1 MNPLRRMTY
10 HPSVIKLAR
19 RLGLRRLLRKGY
31 YWWARPRH
39 GILRLRIAGI
49 PLQFRV
55 HTSEEL
61 RVLESEGGA
70 GGEGRVLDLLVSFLR
85 PGDVVY
91 DIGSNVG
98 LYAVLLAK
106 RVGAQGLVVAFEPQ
120 EQNYIHLQENLR
132 LNGVENV
139 RSYRKALGERGGR
152 AKLYPSE
159 VIGSYSL
166 VQQQPRDA
174 VAEVVDV
181 STGDDLV
188 AAERLPVPRA
198 VKIDVEG
205 YEYAVICGLRET
217 LSQPGCEL
225 VSCEVHPSL
234 LPAGVTPGA
243 ASSLLKQLGFVRF
256 DSYPR
261 WDGTF
266 HLAAYKGGQLPSDR
280 T

>member
-1 MNPLRRMTY
+1 MNPLKRLTY
-10 HPSVIKLAR
+10 RPEVIKVACW
-19 RLGLRRLLRKGY
+19 LGLRRLLRKGY

-70 GGEGRVLDLLVSFLR
+70 GGEERVLDLLVSFLG

-139 RSYRKALGERGGR
+139 RSYRQALGDRGGR
-152 AKLYPSE
+152 AELYASE
-159 VIGSYSL
+159 VIGSSSL

-188 AAERLPVPRA
+188 AAERLPVPRV

-205 YEYAVICGLRET
+205 YEYAVLRGLRET
-217 LSQPGCEL
+217 LSQRACEL
-225 VSCEVHPSL
+225 VSCEVHPAL

-266 HLAAYKGGQLPSDR
+266 HLAAYKGRPAPV
-280 T
+280 

>member
-1 MNPLRRMTY
+1 MNPLKRLTY
-10 HPSVIKLAR
+10 RPEVIKVAR
-19 RLGLRRLLRKGY
+19 WLGLRRLLRKGY
-31 YWWARPRH
+31 YWWARPRQ
-39 GILRLRIAGI
+39 GILGLRIAGI

-61 RVLESEGGA
+61 RVLESVGGA
-70 GGEGRVLDLLVSFLR
+70 GGEERVLELLVSFLG

-106 RVGAQGLVVAFEPQ
+106 TVGARGLVVAFEPQ
-120 EQNYIHLQENLR
+120 EKNYIHLQENLR

-139 RSYRKALGERGGR
+139 RSYRKALGDRGGR
-152 AKLYPSE
+152 AKLYASE
-159 VIGSYSL
+159 VIGSSSL
-166 VQQQPRDA
+166 VQQQPRDS

-188 AAERLPVPRA
+188 AAERLPVPRV

-205 YEYAVICGLRET
+205 YEYAVIRGLRET
-217 LSQPGCEL
+217 LSQRACEL

-266 HLAAYKGGQLPSDR
+266 HLAAYKGRP
-280 T
+280 TPF

>member
-1 MNPLRRMTY
+1 MNPLKRLTCR
-10 HPSVIKLAR
+10 PEVIKVAR
-19 RLGLRRLLRKGY
+19 WLGLRRLLRKGY

-49 PLQFRV
+49 SSQFRV

-61 RVLESEGGA
+61 RLLESEGGA
-70 GGEGRVLDLLVSFLR
+70 GGEERILDLLVSFLG

-91 DIGSNVG
+91 DVGSNVG

-120 EQNYIHLQENLR
+120 EQNYIHLQENLK
-132 LNGVENV
+132 LNGLENV
-139 RSYRKALGERGGR
+139 RSYRKALGDRGGR
-152 AKLYPSE
+152 AKLYASE
-159 VIGSYSL
+159 VIGSSSL

-174 VAEVVDV
+174 VAAVVDV

-188 AAERLPVPRA
+188 ALEHLPVPRV

-256 DSYPR
+256 DSYAR

-266 HLAAYKGGQLPSDR
+266 HLAAYKGSP
-280 T
+280 TPV